1 MKRIILSLLLA
12 SSISIGYSQI
22 PEILFPAKKDGL
34 WGFINAKGQWIIKP
48 SYFNALEFTEGI
60 AAVRNFGKW
69 GYINAHGD
77 WIIQPQYEQAT
88 PFSEELA
95 AVVYQNRWGFID
107 HNGEFVIGPVY
118 EKASS
123 FSEGLAVVTRGDHY
137 RFIDH
142 TGKIITD
149 GAYIRALPF
158 TEGLALVNWHDNK
171 GFINTSGQLVI
182 THSFTHASPFSEGL
196 AQVHEHGRWGF
207 IDHSGNIVIPLQFS
221 KTTQFSEGIA
231 SAMRSGKW
239 GYLDKSG
246 AWEIK
251 SQFDVAY
258 PFHLGFAVSGL
269 KGRFGVIGP
278 DGNWIIQPE
287 FEMIGKAG
295 RSISLKDEIGNRIR
309 KAFSVWQMKKEFE
322 KTDDYALRMTRE
334 NQVIAM
340 DSIAALILKSYGN
353 RLISLSSAELGY
365 YDADRENFNIYIPG
379 TMPTSLQVPID
390 EALWFKENWL
400 NASITDTQFAI
411 AGEKFVLTG
420 YSVVI
425 GSSVYGYDPRE
436 GRPATLTQATV
447 TWTDEIEVP
456 EIVWRVSNPD
466 QTAVAEIHAAKP
478 GTSDVDMDI
487 PVTRVTNKNTFALII
502 GNEDYRSF
510 QGGLNDEINVS
521 FAAIDADIFS
531 KYVHK
536 TLGVPRKNITLLTN
550 ATAGQI
556 KQALAKMSHIAK
568 AYEGEAAFIFYYAGH
583 GLPDEVSRKPYLIP
597 VDVNGADLSFAI
609 SLDEALGKLTGN
621 PHTRVTVFLDACFTG
636 GGRNESLAM
645 SRGVKIKP
653 KSPFIKGNL
662 IMFSASSG
670 NESAFAFNEKAHG
683 MFTYFL
689 LKKLQ
694 ESEGRVSYKELS
706 DYLNK
711 EVRRNSIIIN
721 NKAQTPEVTV
731 SPSLEKSWEDFNLL
745 VHYKP
750 EVVRNDSR

>member
-1 MKRIILSLLLA
+1 MKRIILSLLLI
-12 SSISIGYSQI
+12 SSISFGYSQI

-34 WGFINAKGQWIIKP
+34 WGFINTKGLWIIKP

-69 GYINAHGD
+69 GYINAHNE
-77 WIIQPQYEQAT
+77 WVIQPQYEQAT

-95 AVVYQNRWGFID
+95 AVVFQNHWGFID
-107 HNGEFVIGPVY
+107 HNGEFVIDPVY

-142 TGKIITD
+142 TSKIITD
-149 GAYIRALPF
+149 GAYTRAFPF
-158 TEGLALVNWHDNK
+158 TEGLAPVNWNDNK
-171 GFINTSGQLVI
+171 GFINTTGQLVI
-182 THSFTHASPFSEGL
+182 THSFAHASPFSEGL
-196 AQVHEHGRWGF
+196 AQVYENGKWGF
-207 IDHSGNIVIPLQFS
+207 IDRSGNIVIPLQFI
-221 KTTQFSEGIA
+221 KTTQFSEGLA
-231 SAMRSGKW
+231 SAMQSGKW

-246 AWEIK
+246 AWKIK

-258 PFHLGFAVSGL
+258 SFYLGYAVSGL
-269 KGRFGVIGP
+269 KSRFGVISP
-278 DGNWIIQPE
+278 DGNWIVQPE

-295 RSISLKDEIGNRIR
+295 RSVSLKDEIGNHIR
-309 KAFSVWQMKKEFE
+309 KTFSVWQLKKEFE
-322 KTDDYALRMTRE
+322 KTDDYAIRMTRE
-334 NQVIAM
+334 YQEIAM
-340 DSIAALILKSYGN
+340 DSIALLILKSYGN

-365 YDADRENFNIYIPG
+365 YDADREKFNIYVPG
-379 TMPTSLQVPID
+379 TLPTSLQVPID
-390 EALWFKENWL
+390 EALWFKENWF

-411 AGEKFVLTG
+411 SGEKFVLTG

-425 GSSVYGYDPRE
+425 GSSLYRYDPRK
-436 GRPATLTQATV
+436 GGPATLTQATV

-456 EIVWRVSNPD
+456 EIVWSVSNHN
-466 QTAVAEIHAAKP
+466 QTKVAEVHKAKP
-478 GTSDVDMDI
+478 GTSDVDKDI
-487 PVTRVTNKNTFALII
+487 PVTRTTNKNTFALII

-583 GLPDEVSRKPYLIP
+583 GLPDKVTRIPYLIP
-597 VDVNGADLSFAI
+597 VDVNSSDLSFAI
-609 SLDEALGKLTGN
+609 SLDEALGKLTEN

-636 GGRNESLAM
+636 GGRNESLAL
-645 SRGVKIKP
+645 SRGVKIRP

-662 IMFSASSG
+662 VMFSASSG

-689 LKKLQ
+689 LKKLK
-694 ESEGRVSYKELS
+694 ESEGKVSYKELS
-706 DYLNK
+706 YYLNI
-711 EVRRNSIIIN
+711 EVRRNSIITN

-731 SPSLEKSWEDFNLL
+731 SPSLENSWEDFNLL
-745 VHYKP
+745 GHYKP
-750 EVVRNDSR
+750 EVVRSDSR

>member
-1 MKRIILSLLLA
+1 MKRIILSLLLI
-12 SSISIGYSQI
+12 SSISFGYSQI

-34 WGFINAKGQWIIKP
+34 WGFINTKGLWIIKP

-69 GYINAHGD
+69 GYINAHNE
-77 WIIQPQYEQAT
+77 WVIQPQYEQAT

-95 AVVYQNRWGFID
+95 AVVFQNHWGFID
-107 HNGEFVIGPVY
+107 HNGDFVIDPVY

-142 TGKIITD
+142 TSKIITD
-149 GAYIRALPF
+149 GAYTRAFPF
-158 TEGLALVNWHDNK
+158 TEGLAPVNWNDNK
-171 GFINTSGQLVI
+171 GFINTTGQLVI
-182 THSFTHASPFSEGL
+182 THSFAHASPFSEGL
-196 AQVHEHGRWGF
+196 AQVYENGKWGF
-207 IDHSGNIVIPLQFS
+207 IDRSGNIVIPLQFI
-221 KTTQFSEGIA
+221 KTTQFSEGLA
-231 SAMRSGKW
+231 SAMQSGKW
-239 GYLDKSG
+239 GYVDKSG
-246 AWEIK
+246 AWKIK

-258 PFHLGFAVSGL
+258 SFYLGYAVSGL
-269 KGRFGVIGP
+269 KSRFGVISP
-278 DGNWIIQPE
+278 DGNWIVQPE

-295 RSISLKDEIGNRIR
+295 RSVSLKDEIGNHIR
-309 KAFSVWQMKKEFE
+309 KTFSVWQLKKEFE
-322 KTDDYALRMTRE
+322 KTDDYAIRMTRE
-334 NQVIAM
+334 YQEIAM
-340 DSIAALILKSYGN
+340 DSIALLILKSYGN

-365 YDADRENFNIYIPG
+365 YDADREKFNIYVPG
-379 TMPTSLQVPID
+379 TLPTSLQVPID
-390 EALWFKENWL
+390 EALWFKENWF

-411 AGEKFVLTG
+411 SGEKFVLTG

-425 GSSVYGYDPRE
+425 GSSLYRYDPRK
-436 GRPATLTQATV
+436 GGPATLTQATV

-456 EIVWRVSNPD
+456 EIVWSVSNHN
-466 QTAVAEIHAAKP
+466 QTKVAEVHKAKP
-478 GTSDVDMDI
+478 GTSDVDKDI
-487 PVTRVTNKNTFALII
+487 PVTRTANKNTFALII

-583 GLPDEVSRKPYLIP
+583 GLPDKVTRIPYLIP
-597 VDVNGADLSFAI
+597 VDVNSSDLSFAI
-609 SLDEALGKLTGN
+609 SLDEALGKLTEN
-621 PHTRVTVFLDACFTG
+621 PHTRVTIFLDACFTG
-636 GGRNESLAM
+636 GGRNESLAL
-645 SRGVKIKP
+645 SRGVKIRP

-662 IMFSASSG
+662 VMFSASSG

-689 LKKLQ
+689 LKKLK
-694 ESEGRVSYKELS
+694 ESEGKVSYKELS
-706 DYLNK
+706 YYLNI
-711 EVRRNSIIIN
+711 EVRRNSIITN

-731 SPSLEKSWEDFNLL
+731 SPSLENSWEDFNLL

-750 EVVRNDSR
+750 EVVRSDSR